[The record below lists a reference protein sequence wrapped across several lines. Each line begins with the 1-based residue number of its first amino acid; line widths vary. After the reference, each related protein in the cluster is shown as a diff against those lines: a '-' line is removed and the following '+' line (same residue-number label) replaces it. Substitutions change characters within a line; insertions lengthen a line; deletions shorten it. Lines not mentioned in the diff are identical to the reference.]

1 MKIFYLFILVP
12 FLFWGCKKEDL
23 TPSWLVID
31 SIDLITDE
39 ATEGPDSEGI
49 TDAWVYM
56 DNEALGVFS
65 LPARIPVLAEGEH
78 SFTIY
83 AGIKVN
89 GISATRTRYPFY
101 TRYDS
106 QITLVKDQETAVT
119 PIVYYKSDISFELLE
134 DFEDIGID
142 FEKEPES
149 DTNITIITKNEY
161 PDIVKYG
168 NNCGFISLTE
178 ADSVYKGITNTNLN
192 LPRNQDV
199 YVEFD
204 YMNDNTIALGVL
216 AENSGGIAE
225 HPPLVIANAQET
237 TSMQWKKIYI
247 ALQEDVSYELNA
259 TSYEIYLLSILDAE
273 NTSGVIYLDNIKVLR
288 YE

>member
-1 MKIFYLFILVP
+1 MKQICLFFIIPFIFF
-12 FLFWGCKKEDL
+12 GCKQEDL

-31 SIDLITDE
+31 SIQLNTDE
-39 ATEGPDSEGI
+39 ATEGPSSHGI

-65 LPARIPVLAEGEH
+65 LPARIPVLAEGTH

-101 TRYDS
+101 NRYDAD
-106 QITLVKDQETAVT
+106 ITLTKNQETIVT
-119 PIVYYKSDISFELLE
+119 PVVTYKSDIQFELLE
-134 DFEDIGID
+134 DFEDIGVD
-142 FEKEPES
+142 FEKDIES
-149 DTNITIITKNEY
+149 DTNINVITKNEY
-161 PDIVKYG
+161 PEIVEYG
-168 NNCGFISLTE
+168 NNCGVIYLE
-178 ADSVYKGITNTNLN
+178 EIDSVYKGLTNTNLN

-199 YVEFD
+199 YVEID
-204 YMNDNTIALGVL
+204 YMNDNSIALGVI
-216 AENSGGIAE
+216 AENSGGVAE
-225 HPPLVIANAQET
+225 HSPLVILNSQET
-237 TSMQWKKIYI
+237 QTMKWKKIYI
-247 ALQEDVSYELNA
+247 ALQEDVSYEINA